1 MFIKKEINNYICTL
15 KIKREDALN
24 AVNPAVL
31 KELHHE
37 VEIAKDSKDVS
48 VIIITG
54 SGEKS
59 FIAGADIK
67 LMEKLDKKGAVEFG
81 MLGQKVTNAIES
93 SPKPIIAAV
102 NGFALGGGCEIAL
115 ACHLRFA
122 SKNAKFGQPEV
133 KLGLIPGWGGTQRLP
148 RIVGKGISIELIVGG
163 HIIDSNEAFR
173 IGLVNKVFEQEDL
186 YSATVEFA
194 NIILSN
200 GPKAVAE
207 SLKCLNISSNYS
219 LNDGLNEE
227 VKKFSDLFESA
238 ESKEGL
244 KAFVEKRK
252 PNFSR

>member
-24 AVNPAVL
+24 AVNPTVL
-31 KELHHE
+31 KELHYE

-67 LMEKLDKKGAVEFG
+67 LMEKLDKKGAIEFG

-115 ACHLRFA
+115 ACHIRFA

-173 IGLVNKVFEQEDL
+173 IGLINKVFEQEDL
-186 YSATVEFA
+186 HSKTVEFA

-207 SLKCLNISSNYS
+207 SLKCINISSNYS